1 MVAALRRVKPG
12 WIVLLAVLAYAAVVT
27 AVARDARAEARELRL
42 QLAVAAPPPTAAQED
57 DDPVP
62 PVARD
67 GLWFPVPGAGL
78 PADDAHL
85 PGAPRSY
92 RDGVS
97 QGFAFYAGEAGVPI
111 VLGTPVVAATDATVV
126 RLDASY
132 REPSQAEWEALLA
145 EVAAGA
151 DEAQLDR
158 LRGRQVWLEDDQ
170 GRTYRYA
177 HLASIEPDLRVG
189 QRVARG
195 QVIARAGNSG
205 TDDGVQGGRGGVR
218 LHFEIWEDGAFLGDG
233 LEPAA
238 VRAEA
243 AARFVGP

>member
-12 WIVLLAVLAYAAVVT
+12 WIVLLVVVVYAVGAT
-27 AVARDARAEARELRL
+27 VATRDARAEARELRL
-42 QLAVAAPPPTAAQED
+42 QLALAAPPAPAAEAAGE
-57 DDPVP
+57 PAP
-62 PVARD
+62 PEARD
-67 GLWFPVPGAGL
+67 GLWFPVPGARL
-78 PADDAHL
+78 PTDDAYL
-85 PGAPRSY
+85 PGAPRAY

-97 QGFAFYAGEAGVPI
+97 QGFAFYGDDVGVPI

-126 RLDASY
+126 RLDTTY
-132 REPSQAEWEALLA
+132 REPSEADWEALLGA
-145 EVAAGA
+145 VADGA
-151 DEAQLDR
+151 DEDQLDR
-158 LRGRQVWLEDDQ
+158 LRGRQVWLEDDA
-170 GRTYRYA
+170 GITYRYA

>member
-12 WIVLLAVLAYAAVVT
+12 WIVLLVVVVYAVVVT

-42 QLAVAAPPPTAAQED
+42 QLAVAAPPAAAAQD
-57 DDPVP
+57 AADPEP

-78 PADDAHL
+78 PTDDAYL
-85 PGAPRSY
+85 PGAPRAY

-97 QGFAFYAGEAGVPI
+97 QGFAFYGDDVGVPI

-126 RLDASY
+126 RLDAAY
-132 REPSQAEWEALLA
+132 REPTEAEWEALLGD
-145 EVAAGA
+145 VADGA
-151 DEAQLDR
+151 DEDQLDR